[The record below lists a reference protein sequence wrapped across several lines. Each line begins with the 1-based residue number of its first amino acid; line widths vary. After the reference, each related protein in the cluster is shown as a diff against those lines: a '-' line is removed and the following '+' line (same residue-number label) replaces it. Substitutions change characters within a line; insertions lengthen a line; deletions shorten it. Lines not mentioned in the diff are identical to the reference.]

1 MATTISATGSG
12 LDIPTLVEKLVT
24 AARTPTQ
31 TRINTAGT
39 AATAKLSAI
48 GQVKSVMTTLQS
60 ALASVV
66 SSADSTAYK
75 ATVGT
80 GAGFTATATSSA
92 VTGSYSVEV
101 ARLATAQKLSSGAFQ
116 ADAKIGSGTLTI
128 GYGTD
133 KSIAVEIGSD
143 ATLADVAAAVN
154 KAAGGKGVVASV
166 VTADDG
172 QHLVFSATGLGTEN
186 ALTISASGD
195 DALQALT
202 NGDGGGLTETVAAT
216 DALVR
221 VDGFERTASSNT
233 IADLVPGVVL
243 NLTQA
248 EEGKTYTL
256 GVASDS
262 STLKANLTAFAAAYN
277 AANTLLKSSSSYDAE
292 TQTASALTGDS
303 LVRTLQ
309 QQLRSQV
316 SANIGELKTLGITLD
331 KDGVMSFDGTTF
343 DSAVSADPTAASAMF
358 GKTGKYSAALTS
370 LLDSNLNSTSGTLVQ
385 RTNTLNKQIA
395 ALEKQLDDLDT
406 RMTKLSDQY
415 TAQFTAME
423 TMIVQLQSSASSL
436 NSLLSSD

>member
-128 GYGTD
+128 GYDTD

-343 DSAVSADPTAASAMF
+343 DSAVSADPTAASTMF
-358 GKTGKYSAALTS
+358 GKNGKYSAALTS